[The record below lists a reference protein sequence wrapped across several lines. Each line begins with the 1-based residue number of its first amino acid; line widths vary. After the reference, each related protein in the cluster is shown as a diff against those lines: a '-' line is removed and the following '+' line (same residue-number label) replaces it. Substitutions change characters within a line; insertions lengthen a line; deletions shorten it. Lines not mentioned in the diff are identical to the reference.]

1 MPDDDA
7 PAFDRLDEEAY
18 QRALAILLDVGTSIA
33 RELKQ
38 ADPAVSVAAR
48 AAAFDRVALAI
59 RRTIILSQHVAA
71 SAVAAAAAAAERVRR
86 RKHLLRTVEEK
97 IDQLA
102 PPEQVP
108 ELRRELLER
117 LDQPET
123 DDDLTHLPPHKVLAM
138 ICADLGLQE
147 YANTPTP
154 SPHPRRHRPALRS
167 GRRRRRLRPPPM
179 GRRRLLPATPPR
191 RELAPAP
198 RQGPPIPPTA
208 LPAPAPSPLRERAR
222 MRAARAP
229 TLPPPG
235 AEIPPS
241 APKPLEPLR
250 IRRQPRHA
258 PGSGPAPRPSTTPA
272 RAPPAPPSPRP
283 PAAAA
288 ASRATGS
295 PARIAAPFARRAA
308 ISSRVN
314 AARTSGAS
322 PGFVQ
327 RHNRPRTAK

>member
-147 YANTPTP
+147 YANTPTL
-154 SPHPRRHRPALRS
+154 RRTPDDIAL
-167 GRRRRRLRPPPM
+167 LC
-179 GRRRLLPATPPR
+179 A
-191 RELAPAP
+191 
-198 RQGPPIPPTA
+198 Q
-208 LPAPAPSPLRERAR
+208 
-222 MRAARAP
+222 
-229 TLPPPG
+229 
-235 AEIPPS
+235 
-241 APKPLEPLR
+241 
-250 IRRQPRHA
+250 
-258 PGSGPAPRPSTTPA
+258 
-272 RAPPAPPSPRP
+272 
-283 PAAAA
+283 AAAA
-288 ASRATGS
+288 AGS
-295 PARIAAPFARRAA
+295 GLPQWAAAA
-308 ISSRVN
+308 F
-314 AARTSGAS
+314 S
-322 PGFVQ
+322 PP
-327 RHNRPRTAK
+327 PRLAEN